1 MRRTYRTLNDCGMQ
15 HNAEVGLFTK
25 PSNLCNMCLIIFSYN
40 MHPRY
45 RLIFAANRD
54 EYYNRPTAPLCFW
67 DDAPGILAGRD
78 LKRNGTWLGVTR
90 TGRIAAI
97 TNFREPDF
105 QIENAPSRGH
115 LISNFLVSK
124 ESPKTYIEHVKSMG
138 HKFNGFNL
146 FIGDRAE
153 LFYYSNRKNHIE
165 KLKPGLYGVSNRF
178 LDTPW
183 PKVTKAKAALKK
195 LIDNTDK
202 INHEDLFG
210 ILKDSAYP
218 PDSELPDTGVGIRWE
233 RVLSPLFI
241 TSKFYG
247 TRSSS
252 VVLIERSDRV
262 TFLERTFIPDGAV
275 PKEEKTLKYSFD
287 II

>member
-1 MRRTYRTLNDCGMQ
+1 
-15 HNAEVGLFTK
+15 
-25 PSNLCNMCLIIFSYN
+25 
-40 MHPRY
+40 MHSRY

-78 LKRNGTWLGVTR
+78 LKRSGTWLGVTR

-97 TNFREPDF
+97 TNFREPGL
-105 QIENAPSRGH
+105 QIKNAPSRGH
-115 LISNFLVSK
+115 LVSDFLVSK
-124 ESPKTYIEHVKSMG
+124 ESPKNYIEHVKSMG

-146 FIGDRAE
+146 FIGDRAD

-183 PKVTKAKAALKK
+183 PKVTKGKADLIK

-202 INHEDLFG
+202 INHEDIFG
-210 ILKDSAYP
+210 ILKDNSYP
-218 PDSELPDTGVGIRWE
+218 PDSELPDTGVGLGWE

-252 VVLIERSDRV
+252 VILIERSDNL
-262 TFLERTFIPDGAV
+262 TFLERTFVSDDAV
-275 PKEEKTLKYSFD
+275 SGEKKTRKVSFK
-287 II
+287 IV

>member
-1 MRRTYRTLNDCGMQ
+1 MQ
-15 HNAEVGLFTK
+15 HNAEVALFTG
-25 PSNLCNMCLIIFSYN
+25 PSNFCNMCLIIFSYD

-54 EYYNRPTAPLCFW
+54 EFYGRPTAPLCFW
-67 DDAPGILAGRD
+67 DDAPDILAGRD
-78 LKRNGTWLGVTR
+78 LKDNGTWLGVTR

-105 QIENAPSRGH
+105 QMANAPSRGH
-115 LISNFLVSK
+115 LVSNFLFSK
-124 ESPKTYIEHVKSMG
+124 ESPKTYADHVQSMG
-138 HKFNGFNL
+138 NKYNGFNL

-153 LFYYSNRKNHIE
+153 LFYYSNRKTHIE
-165 KLKPGLYGVSNRF
+165 KLNPGVYGVSNRF

-183 PKVTKAKAALKK
+183 PKVTNGKGNLIK

-202 INHEDLFG
+202 IDYEDIFD

-218 PDSELPDTGVGIRWE
+218 PDSELPDTGVGLSWE
-233 RVLSPLFI
+233 RILSPLFI
-241 TSKFYG
+241 TSEFYG

-252 VVLIERSDRV
+252 VILMERSDRV
-262 TFLERTFIPDGAV
+262 TFLERTFISDGEISR
-275 PKEEKTLKYSFD
+275 EEKTRKYSFK

>member
-1 MRRTYRTLNDCGMQ
+1 MQ

-25 PSNLCNMCLIIFSYN
+25 PSNLCNMCLIIFSYD

-67 DDAPGILAGRD
+67 DDAPDILAGRD
-78 LKRNGTWLGVTR
+78 LKHNGTWLGLTR

-105 QIENAPSRGH
+105 QIANAPSRGH
-115 LISNFLVSK
+115 LVSNFLASK
-124 ESPKTYIEHVKSMG
+124 ESPKTYLEHVKSMG
-138 HKFNGFNL
+138 NRYNGFNI
-146 FIGDRAE
+146 FIGDRAG

-165 KLKPGLYGVSNRF
+165 KLTPGVYGVSNRF

-183 PKVTKAKAALKK
+183 PKVAKGKAGLNK
-195 LIDNTDK
+195 LLDNTDE
-202 INHEDLFG
+202 IDPEDLFD

-218 PDSELPDTGVGIRWE
+218 RDSELPDTGVRLGWEGI
-233 RVLSPLFI
+233 LSPLFI
-241 TSKFYG
+241 TSEFYG

-252 VVLIERSDRV
+252 VVLMERSDRV
-262 TFLERTFIPDGAV
+262 TFLERTFISDSGV
-275 PKEEKTLKYSFD
+275 SKEEKTRKYSFD

>member
-1 MRRTYRTLNDCGMQ
+1 MFLIRYKKFHVQWRR
-15 HNAEVGLFTK
+15 
-25 PSNLCNMCLIIFSYN
+25 NLYKMCLIIFSYD

-78 LKRNGTWLGVTR
+78 LEHNGVWLGVSR

-115 LISNFLVSK
+115 LVSNFLVSK

-138 HKFNGFNL
+138 HRFNGFNL

-165 KLKPGLYGVSNRF
+165 KLKPGLYGVSNQF

-183 PKVTKAKAALKK
+183 PKVTKGRTGLKK

-202 INHEDLFG
+202 IDYEDIFG
-210 ILKDSAYP
+210 ILKDSSYP
-218 PDSELPDTGVGIRWE
+218 PDSELPDTGVGLSWE

-241 TSKFYG
+241 TNKFYG

-252 VVLIERSDRV
+252 VVLIERSDRI
-262 TFLERTFIPDGAV
+262 TFLERTFISEGAV
-275 PKEEKTLKYSFD
+275 SSEEKTRKFTFD

>member
-1 MRRTYRTLNDCGMQ
+1 
-15 HNAEVGLFTK
+15 
-25 PSNLCNMCLIIFSYN
+25 MCLIIFTYD

-97 TNFREPDF
+97 TNFREPGV
-105 QIENAPSRGH
+105 QTENAPSRGH
-115 LISNFLVSK
+115 LVSNFLVSK
-124 ESPKTYIEHVKSMG
+124 ESPNTFIEHVKSIG
-138 HKFNGFNL
+138 HRYNGFNL

-153 LFYYSNRKNHIE
+153 LFYYSNRNNRVE
-165 KLKPGLYGVSNRF
+165 KLNPGVYGVSNRF

-183 PKVTKAKAALKK
+183 PKVAKGKAYLKE
-195 LIDNTDK
+195 LVDNTDK
-202 INHEDLFG
+202 IDHEDLFD

-218 PDSELPDTGVGIRWE
+218 PDNELPDTGVGLGWE
-233 RVLSPLFI
+233 RILSPLFI

-252 VVLIERSDRV
+252 VVLMDRSDRI
-262 TFLERTFIPDGAV
+262 TFLERTFISDGTVA
-275 PKEEKTLKYSFD
+275 KEEKTRKFSFE

>member
-1 MRRTYRTLNDCGMQ
+1 
-15 HNAEVGLFTK
+15 
-25 PSNLCNMCLIIFSYN
+25 
-40 MHPRY
+40 MHSRY

-54 EYYNRPTAPLCFW
+54 EYYNRPTAPLRFW

-78 LKRNGTWLGVTR
+78 LKHNGVWLGVSR
-90 TGRIAAI
+90 AGRIAAI
-97 TNFREPDF
+97 TNFREPGF

-115 LISNFLVSK
+115 LVSNFLLSK
-124 ESPKTYIEHVKSMG
+124 ESPKTYTEHVKSMG
-138 HKFNGFNL
+138 HRYNGFNL
-146 FIGDRAE
+146 FIGDRTE

-165 KLKPGLYGVSNRF
+165 KLKPGLYGVSNQF
-178 LDTPW
+178 LNTPW
-183 PKVTKAKAALKK
+183 PKVTKGKAGLKE

-202 INHEDLFG
+202 IGHEDIFR
-210 ILKDSAYP
+210 ILKDSSYP
-218 PDSELPDTGVGIRWE
+218 PDSDLPDTGVGLGWE

-252 VVLIERSDRV
+252 VVLIERSDKI
-262 TFLERTFIPDGAV
+262 TFWERTFISEGDVCG
-275 PKEEKTLKYSFD
+275 EEKTRKFTFD

>member
-1 MRRTYRTLNDCGMQ
+1 
-15 HNAEVGLFTK
+15 
-25 PSNLCNMCLIIFSYN
+25 MCLIIFSYD

-78 LKRNGTWLGVTR
+78 LKHNGVWLGVSR

-115 LISNFLVSK
+115 LVSNFLVSK
-124 ESPKTYIEHVKSMG
+124 ESPKTYLEHVKSMG
-138 HKFNGFNL
+138 HRFNGFNL

-165 KLKPGLYGVSNRF
+165 KLKPGLYGVSNQF

-183 PKVTKAKAALKK
+183 PKVAKGRAGLKK

-202 INHEDLFG
+202 IDYEDIFG
-210 ILKDSAYP
+210 ILKDSSYP
-218 PDSELPDTGVGIRWE
+218 PDSELPDTGVGLSWE

-241 TSKFYG
+241 TNKFYG

-252 VVLIERSDRV
+252 VVLIERSDRI
-262 TFLERTFIPDGAV
+262 TFLERTFISDCAV
-275 PKEEKTLKYSFD
+275 SSEEKTRKFTFD

>member
-1 MRRTYRTLNDCGMQ
+1 
-15 HNAEVGLFTK
+15 
-25 PSNLCNMCLIIFSYN
+25 MCLIIFSYD

-78 LKRNGTWLGVTR
+78 LKGNGTWLGVTR

-97 TNFREPDF
+97 TNFREPGVE
-105 QIENAPSRGH
+105 IKNAPSRGH
-115 LISNFLVSK
+115 LVSDFLVSK
-124 ESPKTYIEHVKSMG
+124 KSPKTYIEHVKSMG

-146 FIGDRAE
+146 FIGNRTE

-183 PKVTKAKAALKK
+183 PKVTKGKTDLNK
-195 LIDNTDK
+195 LIENTDK
-202 INHEDLFG
+202 INYEDIFG
-210 ILKDSAYP
+210 ILKNNACP
-218 PDSELPDTGVGIRWE
+218 PDSELPDTGVGLDWE
-233 RVLSPLFI
+233 RILSPLFI
-241 TSKFYG
+241 TSKSYG

-252 VVLIERSDRV
+252 VILIERSDNI

-275 PKEEKTLKYSFD
+275 SGEEKTRKVSFK

>member
-1 MRRTYRTLNDCGMQ
+1 
-15 HNAEVGLFTK
+15 
-25 PSNLCNMCLIIFSYN
+25 MCLIIFSYDT
-40 MHPRY
+40 HPRY

-54 EYYNRPTAPLCFW
+54 EYYRRPTAPLCFW

-97 TNFREPDF
+97 TNFREPGF

-115 LISNFLVSK
+115 LVSDFLVSK
-124 ESPKTYIEHVKSMG
+124 DSPNTYIEQVKSMG
-138 HKFNGFNL
+138 HRYNGFNL
-146 FIGDRAE
+146 FIGDRVE
-153 LFYYSNRKNHIE
+153 LFYYSNRKNHVE
-165 KLKPGLYGVSNRF
+165 KLKSGIYGTSNRF

-183 PKVTKAKAALKK
+183 PKVAKGKDYLKK

-202 INHEDLFG
+202 IDDEDLFD

-218 PDSELPDTGVGIRWE
+218 PDSELPDTGIGLSWE
-233 RVLSPLFI
+233 RMLSPLFI
-241 TSKFYG
+241 TSEFYG

-252 VVLIERSDRV
+252 VVLIERSNRV
-262 TFLERTFIPDGAV
+262 TFLERTFISDSSLSGA
-275 PKEEKTLKYSFD
+275 EKTRKYSFK

>member
-1 MRRTYRTLNDCGMQ
+1 
-15 HNAEVGLFTK
+15 
-25 PSNLCNMCLIIFSYN
+25 MCLILFSHD

-54 EYYNRPTAPLCFW
+54 EYYNRPTAPLRFW
-67 DDAPGILAGRD
+67 DDTPNILAGRD

-97 TNFREPDF
+97 TNFREPGV

-115 LISNFLVSK
+115 LVSDFLVSK

-146 FIGDRAE
+146 FIGDRTE

-165 KLKPGLYGVSNRF
+165 KLKPGVYGVSNRF

-183 PKVTKAKAALKK
+183 PKVTKGKADLNK
-195 LIDNTDK
+195 LIENTNK
-202 INHEDLFG
+202 IDYEDILG
-210 ILKDSAYP
+210 ILKNGSYP
-218 PDSELPDTGVGIRWE
+218 PDSELPDTGVGLSWE

-241 TSKFYG
+241 TSKSYG

-252 VVLIERSDRV
+252 VILIDRSDNI
-262 TFLERTFIPDGAV
+262 TFLERTFISDGAV
-275 PKEEKTLKYSFD
+275 SVEEKTRKVSFK